1 MKELT
6 LKQLA
11 EKMKG
16 IDIAMLST
24 ITDAGWIAG
33 CPMSNNGEVDYDG
46 TSYYFTFDQSR
57 TVADIRRNDKVSL
70 AFQGTQSKSFSV
82 SVEGKA
88 KLVEDKKQMADH
100 WTPDLD
106 RWFKDGLD
114 TPGIVMIQ
122 VDAKRIHYWAGE
134 DDGEVKV

>member
-1 MKELT
+1 MAKVSMKALS
-6 LKQLA
+6 K
-11 EKMKG
+11 KMRNLDYCMMTTATAG
-16 IDIAMLST
+16 GALSSR
-24 ITDAGWIAG
+24 
-33 CPMSNNGEVDYDG
+33 PMSNNGEVDYDG